1 VPTSAPA
8 RPAPGFVARL
18 ASYDDRPALVCGDR
32 SLSYAELA
40 GRVDELASRLGSARR
55 LVLVEGA
62 NTVDAV
68 VAYLGALAAGSPVLL
83 SGDAAV
89 DNLALAYRPDV
100 VITAAD
106 GITELRAESAHDLHP
121 DLALLLS
128 TSGSTGSPKLV
139 RLSHDNLTAN
149 AAAIADYLGLGP
161 GDLAATTL
169 PMHYCYGLS
178 VLNSHLYAGAGVLL
192 TERSVVEPVFW
203 EEFRAH
209 RATSFAGV
217 PYTFELLD
225 RTGFAGL
232 DLPHLRQVTQAGGR
246 LAPDDVRRYAEL
258 GRDRGFEL
266 VVMYGQT
273 EATARM
279 AYLPPTLAAESP
291 EAIGVPIPGGS
302 FRLEPLP
309 ERPLDG
315 GPLDVGELVYD
326 GPNVMLGYAES
337 PRDLAL
343 GRTITSL
350 HTGDVAR
357 QRDDGLYE
365 IVGRRSRVAKVYGL
379 RLDLDHLEQVL
390 AAEGV
395 VCAAADGGDRLVL
408 GVCSGARPV
417 PVADVL
423 ELVRSASGLP
433 PAGIVVVPLTELPR
447 LPSGKTDYR
456 ALADLAAALEEP
468 ASDSD
473 SDASQD
479 LEARLTSLYAGLLGR
494 PATPDDSFV
503 RLGGDSLSYVEVS
516 LRLER
521 LLGHLPA
528 DWHVRPISE
537 LAGSGVRANRRGVAL
552 ETNLLL
558 RAVAI
563 VSIVATHANVV
574 TLLGGAHVLIAL
586 VGFNFAR
593 FQLTPVARAER
604 VRSILRSAA
613 RIAVPSALV
622 IALVSLW
629 TPGLGWAQILL
640 VNGLKHTWWT
650 EPAWHYWFI
659 EASVHTLL
667 VLALLLAV
675 PAVDRAERRWPFA
688 LPFALA
694 LVGLL
699 TRYEVVGLRGGDDMH
714 RAHVVF
720 WLFAIGWATARASSR
735 RHRVM
740 LSVLVV
746 ATMPGFFGE
755 PWREAYVVLG
765 VLLLVWVPQVRVSA
779 RLAGLASMLAGA
791 SMWIY
796 LVHWEV
802 YPWLEHRIP
811 VLATLSALAAGVVAH
826 RVVGRWRF
834 PRMRQKS
841 RMSGETGACQPLQ
854 PLTSA
859 GSP

>member
-1 VPTSAPA
+1 MLTSAPA
-8 RPAPGFVARL
+8 RPAPALVARL

-32 SLSYAELA
+32 TVDYAELA
-40 GRVDELASRLGSARR
+40 DRVDAFADRLGTTRR

-100 VITAAD
+100 VVTAEE
-106 GITELRAESAHDLHP
+106 GVTEVRAGSAHDLHP

-139 RLSHDNLTAN
+139 RLSHANLDAN
-149 AAAIADYLGLGP
+149 AAAIAGYLGLGA
-161 GDLAATTL
+161 GAGERHLAATTL

-178 VLNSHLYAGAGVLL
+178 VLNSHLYAGAAVLL
-192 TERSVVEPVFW
+192 TERSVVEPAFW

-225 RTGFAGL
+225 RTGFADL
-232 DLPHLRQVTQAGGR
+232 ELPHLRQVTQAGGR

-258 GRDRGFEL
+258 GRLRGFDF

-279 AYLPPTLAAESP
+279 AYLPPELAAESP
-291 EAIGVPIPGGS
+291 GAIGVPIPGGS
-302 FRLEPLP
+302 FTLEPLP

-326 GPNVMLGYAES
+326 GPNVMLGYAEA
-337 PRDLAL
+337 PAELAL
-343 GRTITSL
+343 GRTVTSL
-350 HTGDVAR
+350 RTGDVAR
-357 QRDDGLYE
+357 LRPDGLYE

-390 AAEGV
+390 AAAGV
-395 VCAAADGGDRLVL
+395 VVAAADGGDRLVL

-417 PVADVL
+417 PIAGVL
-423 ELVRSASGLP
+423 ELVRTSSGLP
-433 PAGIVVVPLTELPR
+433 PAGVVVVPLAELPR

-456 ALADLAAALEEP
+456 ALTELAAQREAAAPP
-468 ASDSD
+468 ADSD
-473 SDASQD
+473 SGADLD
-479 LEARLTSLYAGLLGR
+479 LERRLATLYAGLLGR
-494 PATPDDSFV
+494 PAGPDDSFV
-503 RLGGDSLSYVEVS
+503 GLGGDSLSYVEVS

-528 DWHVRPISE
+528 DWHTRPISA
-537 LAGSGVRANRRGVAL
+537 LADAGATDRPARRGVAL

-563 VSIVATHANVV
+563 VSIVATHANLV

-593 FQLTPVARAER
+593 FQVTGAPRAER
-604 VRSILRSAA
+604 TRSIVRAAA
-613 RIAVPSALV
+613 RIAVPSAVV
-622 IALVSLW
+622 IAIVSLW
-629 TPGLGWAQILL
+629 TPGLGWPQILL
-640 VNGLKHTWWT
+640 VNGLKHTWWV

-667 VLALLLAV
+667 LLACFLAI
-675 PAVDRAERRWPFA
+675 PAVDRAERRWPFG

-699 TRYEVVGLRGGDDMH
+699 TRYEIVALRGGDDMH

-720 WLFAIGWATARASSR
+720 WLFAIGWATARARTR
-735 RHRVM
+735 RHRLL
-740 LSVLVV
+740 LSALAV
-746 ATMPGFFGE
+746 ASVPGFFGE
-755 PWREAYVVLG
+755 PWREVYVVLG
-765 VLLLVWVPQVRVSA
+765 LLLLIWVPQVRVPA
-779 RLAGLASMLAGA
+779 RVAGLASVLAGA
-791 SMWIY
+791 SLWIY

-802 YPWLEHRIP
+802 YPWLENRVP
-811 VLATLSALAAGVVAH
+811 VLATLSALAAGVLVQ
-826 RVVGRWRF
+826 RVVGRRSF
-834 PRMRQKS
+834 PGYPGKLSLVRR
-841 RMSGETGACQPLQ
+841 CNP
-854 PLTSA
+854 
-859 GSP
+859 